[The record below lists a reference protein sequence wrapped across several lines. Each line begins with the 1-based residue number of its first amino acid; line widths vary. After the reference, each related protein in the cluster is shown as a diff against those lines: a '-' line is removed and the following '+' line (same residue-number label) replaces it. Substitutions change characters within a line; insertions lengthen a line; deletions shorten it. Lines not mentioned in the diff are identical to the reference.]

1 MARFTCIAAATLVA
15 VSIHAQELA
24 RPRIGLVLSGG
35 GARGAAH
42 IGVIQ
47 VLEELRIP
55 IDCVVGTSMGAI
67 IGGLY
72 AAGYSPEQME
82 RIVADADWP
91 SILSDAPPRDELWFR
106 RRQDNR
112 RFLVDLELGWRDG
125 APALPPGLI
134 LGRNVEGF
142 LEQLTL
148 PVAGVPDFD
157 DLRIPFRCVATDIQD
172 GSAVVFESGNL
183 AKAIRA
189 SMSIPGVFAPVIHE
203 GRFLVDGGV
212 VDNVPV
218 EVARRLGADL
228 VIVVDISTPLADP
241 ATLRSLL
248 SVSDQ
253 VVGILMATN
262 RTRSMSSLRETDIG
276 MVPELGDLGAMDF
289 LRAAEAIVIGRE
301 TADRN
306 RERLASLSVDA
317 AAWSVWLASQ
327 RMADP
332 EPPTIG
338 ALRIDNRSGLAD
350 EVIAAFTTLREG
362 EALDR
367 DALRRTREQLAG
379 LGLFER
385 IDIKVEPRAESP
397 GEVDVVV
404 TPVEKDWG
412 PNYLRFG
419 LAASSDLRGNG
430 EFGLGVQHTM
440 TPVNRLGGEWRNEVS
455 IGTGTRLYSEFY
467 QPLDDG
473 LRWFVAPAIEFE
485 QRNLPLIIERQK
497 IAQINAEATEASL
510 SLGRNL
516 GSWGE
521 ARVGYG
527 WVVGELR
534 PEIAIPGLFP
544 DQVDFEEGRLRAQ
557 LIVDTLDSP
566 KFPREGLVGGAN
578 WTFQDEAVGS
588 DSRKS
593 IFAAS
598 FGSPVSFGDL
608 TVFPNLEGGTT
619 LEGESPVLGDFF
631 LGGFQR
637 LSGFEPLELSGNH
650 YLLGVVQAYLQL
662 SDRTTQF
669 DTATYVGASIEVGGI
684 WQRRKAVAL
693 DDLLIGGSVF
703 VAVDSFVGPA
713 YVALGLAEGGERAAY
728 VFIGPTF

>member
-1 MARFTCIAAATLVA
+1 
-15 VSIHAQELA
+15 
-24 RPRIGLVLSGG
+24 
-35 GARGAAH
+35 
-42 IGVIQ
+42 
-47 VLEELRIP
+47 
-55 IDCVVGTSMGAI
+55 
-67 IGGLY
+67 
-72 AAGYSPEQME
+72 
-82 RIVADADWP
+82 
-91 SILSDAPPRDELWFR
+91 
-106 RRQDNR
+106 
-112 RFLVDLELGWRDG
+112 
-125 APALPPGLI
+125 
-134 LGRNVEGF
+134 
-142 LEQLTL
+142 
-148 PVAGVPDFD
+148 
-157 DLRIPFRCVATDIQD
+157 
-172 GSAVVFESGNL
+172 
-183 AKAIRA
+183 
-189 SMSIPGVFAPVIHE
+189 
-203 GRFLVDGGV
+203 
-212 VDNVPV
+212 
-218 EVARRLGADL
+218 
-228 VIVVDISTPLADP
+228 
-241 ATLRSLL
+241 
-248 SVSDQ
+248 
-253 VVGILMATN
+253 
-262 RTRSMSSLRETDIG
+262 
-276 MVPELGDLGAMDF
+276 
-289 LRAAEAIVIGRE
+289 
-301 TADRN
+301 
-306 RERLASLSVDA
+306 
-317 AAWSVWLASQ
+317 
-327 RMADP
+327 
-332 EPPTIG
+332 
-338 ALRIDNRSGLAD
+338 
-350 EVIAAFTTLREG
+350 
-362 EALDR
+362 
-367 DALRRTREQLAG
+367 
-379 LGLFER
+379 
-385 IDIKVEPRAESP
+385 
-397 GEVDVVV
+397 
-404 TPVEKDWG
+404 
-412 PNYLRFG
+412 
-419 LAASSDLRGNG
+419 
-430 EFGLGVQHTM
+430 
-440 TPVNRLGGEWRNEVS
+440 VNRLGGEWRNEVS

-566 KFPREGLVGGAN
+566 KFPREGLVGGAS

-684 WQRRKAVAL
+684 WQRRKAVEL